1 MILFFLINQSVLF
14 LSFLVVILLAINLN
28 IFRNLERIFYFIYAL
43 VILRGVIVLYVYFC
57 SLINRKFFYT
67 ERIVYLSGFIL
78 YLGSININSYGTS
91 SSSLYL
97 NDIYGVLLI
106 LLCYLLIVLF
116 IVIKVLFSEGFSLR
130 VK

>member
-1 MILFFLINQSVLF
+1 MLFFLINQSVLF
-14 LSFLVVILLAINLN
+14 LSFLVVMLLAINLN

-67 ERIVYLSGFIL
+67 ERIVYLRGFIL
-78 YLGSININSYGTS
+78 YLANMNINRYGTG

-116 IVIKVLFSEGFSLR
+116 IVIRVLFSEGFSLR